1 MTDNIKYYMNNPCVV
16 IREIANEFS
25 EVKMTPN
32 FADDITGSN
41 WCTVCQIGYIDGAGL
56 SHTCDEYQNIIDTI
70 NDTHAAIVVLVE
82 NRLLHDEPVEFKP
95 CVTLVEKNKEL
106 EASLEAKR
114 LEYEEFKIRLKIA
127 QKKLDGVKAQTET
140 ERSTLSEIRS
150 AIQTASSDL
159 ARIQSIKCGGR
170 EVNIS
175 LKQLYQLFE
184 TQYVF
189 ESLKSKGLDNWEW
202 WDESMP
208 SEADIDAHVAERI
221 TNLTTL
227 VKDNE

>member
-1 MTDNIKYYMNNPCVV
+1 M
-16 IREIANEFS
+16 
-25 EVKMTPN
+25 
-32 FADDITGSN
+32 
-41 WCTVCQIGYIDGAGL
+41 
-56 SHTCDEYQNIIDTI
+56 
-70 NDTHAAIVVLVE
+70 
-82 NRLLHDEPVEFKP
+82 
-95 CVTLVEKNKEL
+95 
-106 EASLEAKR
+106 EAKR